1 MSDDDNTRRVC
12 QKHEALEV
20 SLARI
25 ERTTR
30 EGFAGVNESL
40 REILKD
46 LREGAVEIATIRVRL
61 TLVERITYGGVAIA
75 LTGLAMAILSLVL
88 KGGA

>member
-1 MSDDDNTRRVC
+1 MTDDTTRKVC
-12 QKHEALEV
+12 QKHSALEV
-20 SLARI
+20 SLARL

-30 EGFAGVNESL
+30 EGFAEINDGL
-40 REILKD
+40 RAILKD

-61 TLVERITYGGVAIA
+61 TLVERVTYGGIAIA

>member
-1 MSDDDNTRRVC
+1 MTDDTTRKVC
-12 QKHEALEV
+12 TRHSALEV

-25 ERTTR
+25 EQTTR
-30 EGFAGVNESL
+30 EGFAGANESL

-61 TLVERITYGGVAIA
+61 TLVERVTYGGVAIA
-75 LTGLAMAILSLVL
+75 LTGLAMAILALVL